1 MTGALSG
8 IRVLEIGQVMA
19 GPFCAMQLSDLGADV
34 IKVEPPEGDAT
45 RQMGARVGT
54 DSAALR
60 SNAGHRHLIEPLT
73 SRND

>member
-1 MTGALSG
+1 MTWVLTLGP
-8 IRVLEIGQVMA
+8 IR
-19 GPFCAMQLSDLGADV
+19 P
-34 IKVEPPEGDAT
+34 
-45 RQMGARVGT
+45 RVGT